1 MRHGRDAPTPVGVE
15 VKSPMN
21 TGDSRPV
28 DAYDLPLAMY
38 RTQEAA
44 DSSPASPMFSLQIAI

>member
-1 MRHGRDAPTPVGVE
+1 
-15 VKSPMN
+15 MN